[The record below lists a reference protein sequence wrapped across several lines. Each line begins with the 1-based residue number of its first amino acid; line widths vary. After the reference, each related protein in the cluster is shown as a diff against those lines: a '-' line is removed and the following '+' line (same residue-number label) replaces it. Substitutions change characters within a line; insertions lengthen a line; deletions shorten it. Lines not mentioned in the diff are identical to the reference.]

1 MTTYNLTS
9 LVNGTT
15 SVVEPLVADT
25 EEKAVAFAAGLLTE
39 RVKGH
44 EAMFMSP
51 GVRWAVDTHVMD
63 LANVTML
70 TGDVI
75 GVFDLLMQDGQP
87 KVIFTLQSSVP

>member
-51 GVRWAVDTHVMD
+51 GVRWAVDTAVMD
-63 LANVTML
+63 LASVTML

-75 GVFDLLMQDGQP
+75 GMFDLVIREGQP
-87 KVIFTLQSSVP
+87 KLVWTKA